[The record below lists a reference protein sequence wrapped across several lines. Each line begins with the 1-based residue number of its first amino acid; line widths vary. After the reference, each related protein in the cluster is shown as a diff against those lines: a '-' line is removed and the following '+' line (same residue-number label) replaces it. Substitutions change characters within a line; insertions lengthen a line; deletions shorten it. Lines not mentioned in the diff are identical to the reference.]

1 MQYEFLKKIVLF
13 IKQIKS
19 ITITIKGL
27 RKDSSP
33 KTELNFW
40 KETISTFLWFPF
52 NVWNKTCASEF
63 NEQMAKL
70 PG

>member
-1 MQYEFLKKIVLF
+1 MVNFHLNLKWLMQYEFLKKVVLF

-33 KTELNFW
+33 KTELNF
-40 KETISTFLWFPF
+40 
-52 NVWNKTCASEF
+52 
-63 NEQMAKL
+63 
-70 PG
+70 